1 MTAQDP
7 QPGLTAPERTLYH
20 FPLDPFSRQVRLVL
34 GEKRLAWQESV
45 ERFWEQRPEF
55 MALNPAGLPPV
66 LVEEPVGGR
75 IIAVCD
81 SRAVLDYLEEAY
93 PQTPLLPTDATG
105 RAEARRLQA
114 WFDRKFDFEVNG
126 LLLHEK
132 LEKRI
137 SGGGSPDMQAIRA
150 GWTALRVHFGYL
162 EHLLDVRDWLAGDRM
177 TLADVAAASH
187 ISVLDYFGD
196 APWREFPATKLWYSK
211 IKSRPSFR
219 PLLQDRWPGIPRSA
233 HYDDLDF

>member
-1 MTAQDP
+1 MNA
-7 QPGLTAPERTLYH
+7 LTATERTLYH
-20 FPLDPFSRQVRLVL
+20 FPLDPFSRQVRLAL
-34 GEKRLAWQESV
+34 GEKRLLWQEVV
-45 ERFWEQRPEF
+45 ERFWEMRPEF

-66 LVEEPVGGR
+66 LVEEPVGGPT
-75 IIAVCD
+75 IAVCD
-81 SRAVLDYLEEAY
+81 SRAVLDHLEET
-93 PQTPLLPTDATG
+93 QTEVPLLPSDPAG
-105 RAEARRLQA
+105 RAEVRRLQA
-114 WFDRKFDFEVNG
+114 WFDRKFDFEVNS

-137 SGGGSPDMQAIRA
+137 TGGGSPDMQAIRA
-150 GWTALRVHFGYL
+150 GWNALRSQFAYL
-162 EHLLDVRDWLAGDRM
+162 EELLDVRDWIGGGDRLS
-177 TLADVAAASH
+177 LADIAAAAH

-219 PLLQDRWPGIPRSA
+219 PLLQDRWPGIPRAA